1 MHASGVTP
9 CYLTS
14 IFIADGAYSGLGL
27 RTGVNAGGKTVQGL
41 IEARPQNKVVIMET
55 AQIEKVRVDSGQH
68 APADEHTGTVKWF
81 NPGKGYG
88 FIAPE
93 EGGDDIF
100 VHISAVQRA
109 GLRKLNEGERIR
121 FVLQQR
127 EGRVAAIDL
136 HRLN

>member
-1 MHASGVTP
+1 
-9 CYLTS
+9 
-14 IFIADGAYSGLGL
+14 
-27 RTGVNAGGKTVQGL
+27 
-41 IEARPQNKVVIMET
+41 MET
-55 AQIEKVRVDSGQH
+55 AQIEKDVDSG
-68 APADEHTGTVKWF
+68 ASVAKSYTGTVKWF

-109 GLRKLNEGERIR
+109 GLRKLNEGEKIR

-136 HRLN
+136 QRLN

>member
-1 MHASGVTP
+1 
-9 CYLTS
+9 
-14 IFIADGAYSGLGL
+14 
-27 RTGVNAGGKTVQGL
+27 
-41 IEARPQNKVVIMET
+41 MET
-55 AQIEKVRVDSGQH
+55 AQIEKDVETVSG
-68 APADEHTGTVKWF
+68 ATKSHTGTVKWF

-109 GLRKLNEGERIR
+109 GLRKLNEGEKIR

-127 EGRVAAIDL
+127 EGRVAAIEL
-136 HRLN
+136 QRLN